1 MARKKDYECG
11 RYDVD
16 AVMSRIPELLGMELT
31 LRGGVWEG
39 RYYINGERHPYKRD
53 KLKVKTWA
61 HNGRVDIFIHEQGG
75 MSLSLTNWL
84 QQYGGASNY
93 AHAMCII
100 QRNELP
106 AFDIR
111 SFRQSTDSE
120 VKYVSRDVLEEYRGY
135 DLGNCTLFNWMCRM
149 FGESRV
155 REVWNAYR
163 VCTDAKGNV
172 VFFYSDAEGRIIHDK
187 VIRYSMNGKRDKQF
201 ITRRFKTADGYRGR
215 AYYGSHLVEDG
226 KRVVLMESEK
236 SVLLSACYF
245 GIDSDAIFL
254 ATGGKGNV
262 RDVDE
267 RTWLAPDIDAVE
279 TWSAIDGAQIW
290 EWWNSFSGEYA
301 GHDDIGDAIVRKM
314 MGDYRGGERYV

>member
-31 LRGGVWEG
+31 LRSGVWEG

-75 MSLSLTNWL
+75 QSLSLPNWL

-106 AFDIR
+106 SFDVR
-111 SFRQSTDSE
+111 SFRTSSECE
-120 VKYVSRDVLEEYRGY
+120 VKYVSREVFEEYRRY
-135 DLGNCTLFNWMCRM
+135 ELERCNLFVWMCRM

-155 REVWNAYR
+155 REAFERY
-163 VCTDAKGNV
+163 NV
-172 VFFYSDAEGRIIHDK
+172 TTNERGDVVYWYVDDKERILHDK
-187 VIRYSMNGKRDKQF
+187 IMRYKYNGKRDHAFTSRK
-201 ITRRFKTADGYRGR
+201 FKVGDGYRENCLFGC
-215 AYYGSHLVEDG
+215 HLIEHG
-226 KRVVLMESEK
+226 KEIHCLEGEK
-236 SVLLSACYF
+236 SALILS
-245 GIDSDAIFL
+245 IVQPDKIWV
-254 ATGGKGNV
+254 ATGGLSNL
-262 RDVDE
+262 RE
-267 RTWLAPDIDAVE
+267 CSEEMWLYPDIDAIDR
-279 TWSAIDGAQIW
+279 WSAIKGAKIV
-290 EWWNSFSGEYA
+290 EWWKDYENVGDKDDYA
-301 GHDDIGDAIVRKM
+301 DLIVREA
-314 MGDYRGGERYV
+314 MGKYYDGGNRYR